1 MEQNPKEEV
10 GITPLR
16 YKVLWHSDVKRDL
29 SDLSPDT
36 AEHLVEA
43 AQYKLSTAPQ
53 FIGQPIKGTTR
64 LLWKVRFSK
73 YRVVYT
79 MNDSAKEVWVLAVG
93 KRDAVYRD
101 TNIQSWVK
109 LAIAIQ
115 TIERARR

>member
-1 MEQNPKEEV
+1 MEQNPKEEA
-10 GITPLR
+10 GIGPPQ
-16 YKVLWHSDVKRDL
+16 YKVLWHPDTKGDL
-29 SDLSPDT
+29 SDLSPDIV
-36 AEHLVEA
+36 EHLVDA

-79 MNDSAKEVWVLAVG
+79 MNERAKEVWVLAVG

-109 LAIAIQ
+109 LAIAIHA
-115 TIERARR
+115 IERARR

>member
-1 MEQNPKEEV
+1 MEQNPQEEV
-10 GITPLR
+10 GVGPPR
-16 YKVLWHSDVKRDL
+16 YKVLWHPDAKRDL
-29 SDLSPDT
+29 SNLSQDIV
-36 AEHLVEA
+36 EHLVEA

-79 MNDSAKEVWVLAVG
+79 MNDRAKEVCVLAVG

-101 TNIQSWVK
+101 ANIQSWVK

-115 TIERARR
+115 AIEKARR